1 MTYNCLIIDDEPL
14 ARKVI
19 EKHLQSF
26 PQLKVWGSAEN
37 AIAAFQLL
45 HTQTI
50 HLLFLDIQMPAINGL
65 QLLRSL
71 KHPPAVIF
79 TTAYTEYAAESYDL
93 DALDYLVKP
102 VGFERFERSI
112 RKFLHDTSSD
122 ALEKTKFFL
131 VKKDGKLNKVLCRD
145 ILYIE
150 SRKDYVMLYTANQ
163 SYIKHMT
170 MKSIEELLGEDQFK
184 RVHRSFIVAM
194 PAVTE
199 MYNNALKINK
209 KTIPI
214 GEKYKK
220 EVLGSFRDIPGNL
233 KF

>member
-26 PQLKVWGSAEN
+26 PQLRVQGSVEN
-37 AIAAFQLL
+37 AIAAFELL
-45 HTQTI
+45 LTQTI

-65 QLLRSL
+65 QLIRSL
-71 KHPPAVIF
+71 KNPPAVIF
-79 TTAYTEYAAESYDL
+79 TTAYAEYAAESYDL
-93 DALDYLVKP
+93 DAIDYLVKP
-102 VGFERFERSI
+102 VGLERFERSI
-112 RKFLHDTSSD
+112 RKFLNDTSSD
-122 ALEKTKFFL
+122 TLEKGKFLL
-131 VKKDGKLNKVLCRD
+131 VKENGKLSKVFYRD

-163 SYIKHMT
+163 SYIKYMT
-170 MKSIEELLGEDQFK
+170 MKSIEDLLAEEQFK
-184 RVHRSFIVAM
+184 RVHRSFIVATE
-194 PAVTE
+194 AVTGI
-199 MYNNALKINK
+199 YNNALEINR

-220 EVLGSFRDIPGNL
+220 EVLGFFRGMS
-233 KF
+233 